1 MAKYRTVW
9 ELLDKLKPEM
19 LAKVSSALEEGAE
32 LIATEAKT
40 RVPVDRGKL
49 RDSIH
54 VEMSEGK
61 TVAYVK
67 ANARGKNRFAY
78 GLVVEFS
85 PAVNKPFLYPAADAK
100 AAEVKEKVRKAL
112 SEVLTD
118 V

>member
-1 MAKYRTVW
+1 MAKYNNVF
-9 ELLDKLKPEM
+9 ELLDKLQPEM
-19 LAKVSSALEEGAE
+19 VAKVSSALEEGAG

-40 RVPVDRGKL
+40 RVPVDSGKL

-85 PAVNKPFLYPAADAK
+85 PSVNKPFLYPAADAR
-100 AAEVKEKVRKAL
+100 AEEVKAKVGKAMKEAL
-112 SEVLTD
+112 DNV
-118 V
+118 

>member
-19 LAKVSSALEEGAE
+19 LAKVSTVLEEGAE
-32 LIATEAKT
+32 IIATEAKT
-40 RVPVDRGKL
+40 RVPVDSGKL

-54 VEMSEGK
+54 VEMSVGK

-67 ANARGKNRFAY
+67 ASARGKNRFAY

-85 PAVNKPFLYPAADAK
+85 PAVNKPFLYPAADDK